1 MLPPRRRRPKAENK
15 QGNKVHCHTGV
26 VINVETLHAT
36 SLRFK
41 AHQGIK
47 AMAFFKKQH
56 HFLNTDFLVAGLGN
70 PGPEYEGTRHNT
82 GFMAATRLMRRHE
95 MGRTRN
101 RYGGRWCEGTVTGVN
116 LAVILPMTYM
126 NRSGEAVASAARH
139 KHIDPVN
146 ITVIHDD
153 MDFPFGSVRV
163 KQGGG
168 AGGHNGLASI
178 VAELGTDAFNR
189 VRIGIGRP
197 DDPAEDAR
205 DWVLSPLGESDEK
218 LMPVLDTA
226 VDCIETIITEGIE
239 AAMNRFNRRD
249 QDGDPAGE

>member
-1 MLPPRRRRPKAENK
+1 
-15 QGNKVHCHTGV
+15 
-26 VINVETLHAT
+26 
-36 SLRFK
+36 
-41 AHQGIK
+41 
-47 AMAFFKKQH
+47 MAFFKKQH

-82 GFMAATRLMRRHE
+82 GFMVATRLMKRHE

-101 RYGGRWCEGTVTGVN
+101 RYGGRWCEGTVLGVN

-139 KHIDPVN
+139 KHIEPVN
-146 ITVIHDD
+146 IIVIHDD

-168 AGGHNGLASI
+168 TGGHNGLSSI
-178 VAELGTDAFNR
+178 VAELGTDVFNR

-197 DDPAEDAR
+197 DNTNMPAR
-205 DWVLSPLGESDEK
+205 DWVLSRLRETDIE
-218 LMPVLDTA
+218 LLPVLDTA
-226 VDCIETIITEGIE
+226 VDCIETIITDGIE
-239 AAMNRFNRRD
+239 AAMNRFNQREP
-249 QDGDPAGE
+249 DGDPTGE